1 MNRSLL
7 IALALLLAFSPLAF
21 AQKKKRPAPS
31 AKRNRTVAPAPP
43 PPPDTRKEATET
55 ANTLKAITKFLF
67 LYGKIA
73 NGMEVAE
80 DQAKR
85 SRVPLP
91 AHVIEQN
98 IRNKNGVL
106 SGLTGLREQ
115 VDKLGLLLQANP
127 RLQVPY
133 VNLAGVTQK
142 IAEAQGLVQNNQF
155 DEAGRSLV
163 TAAERLTEILLQVK

>member
-7 IALALLLAFSPLAF
+7 MALALLLACAPFAV
-21 AQKKKRPAPS
+21 AQKRPKTSVKRS
-31 AKRNRTVAPAPP
+31 RTVAPAPAP
-43 PPPDTRKEATET
+43 APLPDTRKEATEVAT
-55 ANTLKAITKFLF
+55 TLKALTKFLF

-73 NGMEVAE
+73 NGLEVAE

-85 SRVPLP
+85 SRVPTN
-91 AHVIEQN
+91 VIEQN

-106 SGLTGLREQ
+106 GGITGLKEQ
-115 VDKLGLLLQANP
+115 VDKLGKLLQAHP
-127 RLQVPY
+127 KLQVPY

-142 IAEAQGLVQNNQF
+142 ITEAQGLAQNNQF

>member
-7 IALALLLAFSPLAF
+7 IALALLLVVSPAGL
-21 AQKKKRPAPS
+21 AQKKKRTPTTSQRSRATTP
-31 AKRNRTVAPAPP
+31 TPAPP
-43 PPPDTRKEATET
+43 PAPDTRKETTEV
-55 ANTLKAITKFLF
+55 ANTLKALTKFLF

-73 NGMEVAE
+73 NGLEVAE

-85 SRVPLP
+85 TRVP
-91 AHVIEQN
+91 ANVIEQN
-98 IRNKNGVL
+98 VKNKNGVL
-106 SGLTGLREQ
+106 AGIAGLKDQ
-115 VDKLGLLLQANP
+115 VDKLGQVLQANP

-142 IAEAQGLVQNNQF
+142 IVEAQGLVQNNQF

-163 TAAERLTEILLQVK
+163 TAVERLTDILLQVK

>member
-7 IALALLLAFSPLAF
+7 LAFALLLVIAPAGL
-21 AQKKKRPAPS
+21 AQKKKRTTTPQRSRTTAPPP
-31 AKRNRTVAPAPP
+31 APAPA
-43 PPPDTRKEATET
+43 PDTQKESAEV
-55 ANTLKAITKFLF
+55 ANTLKALTKFLF

-73 NGMEVAE
+73 NGLEVAE

-85 SRVPLP
+85 TRVP
-91 AHVIEQN
+91 ATVIEQN
-98 IRNKNGVL
+98 IRNKNGVQAGIA
-106 SGLTGLREQ
+106 GLKDQ
-115 VDKLGLLLQANP
+115 VDKLSQLLQANP

-142 IAEAQGLVQNNQF
+142 IVEAQGLVQNNQF

-163 TAAERLTEILLQVK
+163 TAVERLTDILLQIK

>member
-7 IALALLLAFSPLAF
+7 FALALLLTVTPAL

-31 AKRNRTVAPAPP
+31 TSRTRATAPAPAPP
-43 PPPDTRKEATET
+43 DTHKEATEV
-55 ANTLKAITKFLF
+55 ANTIKAITKFVYV
-67 LYGKIA
+67 YGKIV

-85 SRVPLP
+85 TRTPMSPQ
-91 AHVIEQN
+91 VIEQN
-98 IRNKNGVL
+98 VRNKNGVVG
-106 SGLTGLREQ
+106 GLAGLKEQ
-115 VDKLGLLLQANP
+115 VDKLGTMLQANP

-142 IAEAQGLVQNNQF
+142 IVEAQSLVQNNQF

-163 TAAERLTEILLQVK
+163 TAAERLADILVQVK

>member
-85 SRVPLP
+85 SRAPLP
-91 AHVIEQN
+91 ANVIEQN

>member
-1 MNRSLL
+1 
-7 IALALLLAFSPLAF
+7 
-21 AQKKKRPAPS
+21 
-31 AKRNRTVAPAPP
+31 T
-43 PPPDTRKEATET
+43 
-55 ANTLKAITKFLF
+55 TLKAITKFIF

-85 SRVPLP
+85 SRTPLP
-91 AHVIEQN
+91 PQVIEQN
-98 IRNKNGVL
+98 VRNKNGVIG
-106 SGLTGLREQ
+106 GLTGLREQ

-142 IAEAQGLVQNNQF
+142 IVEAQGLVQNNQF

-163 TAAERLTEILLQVK
+163 TAAERLTEVLLQVK

>member
-7 IALALLLAFSPLAF
+7 FALILLLVVSPAGL
-21 AQKKKRPAPS
+21 AQKKKRTPTTQ
-31 AKRNRTVAPAPP
+31 RNRTATPAPAPP
-43 PPPDTRKEATET
+43 PAPDTRKEATEV
-55 ANTLKAITKFLF
+55 ANTLKALTKFLF

-73 NGMEVAE
+73 NGLEVAE

-85 SRVPLP
+85 TRVP
-91 AHVIEQN
+91 ANVIEQN
-98 IRNKNGVL
+98 VKNKNGVL
-106 SGLTGLREQ
+106 TGIAGLKEQ
-115 VDKLGLLLQANP
+115 VDKLGQVLQANP

-142 IAEAQGLVQNNQF
+142 IVEAQGLIQNNQF

-163 TAAERLTEILLQVK
+163 TAVERLTDILLQVK